1 VGSAL
6 RAGLRFVRSSPRTRT
21 VLIRASAFVIFAT
34 ATWALLP
41 VVARSHLGL
50 GSGGYGALLG
60 AVGVG
65 AVIGAW
71 TLPRMRA
78 RFSLD
83 RVVVVAGVAF
93 GGSSLVLAW
102 VEAVPVVALALV
114 VTGYC
119 WIAVLSSLNASI
131 QTVLPEW
138 VRARG
143 MGIYLLVFQGGQA
156 LGAAVW
162 GILAARTDTSVSL
175 TVVAAGLALGALV
188 ARRWPLRTAAI
199 DVRPSQ
205 SWAEPE
211 LAIQPE
217 PTQGPVLVTI
227 DYSVPIENWGAF
239 REAMQLVGRSRRR
252 SGAERWGLFQDTSDP
267 DRFTEAFVVPTWV
280 EHLRQMQERLT
291 RSDRAYEERAQ
302 ALTRDGSEPE
312 VRQMLSTGAPMR
324 AR

>member
-1 VGSAL
+1 M
-6 RAGLRFVRSSPRTRT
+6 
-21 VLIRASAFVIFAT
+21 
-34 ATWALLP
+34 WALLP

-50 GSGGYGALLG
+50 NSGGYGLLLG
-60 AVGVG
+60 AVGLG

-71 TLPRMRA
+71 TLPRARA
-78 RFSLD
+78 RYTLD
-83 RVVVVAGVAF
+83 RVVMAASVAF
-93 GGSSLVLAW
+93 GGAALVLAW
-102 VEAVPVVALALV
+102 VESEPLVAAALV

-131 QTVLPEW
+131 QSVLPEW

-156 LGAAVW
+156 LGAVVW
-162 GILAARTDTSVSL
+162 GALAARTDTSVSL
-175 TVVAAGLALGALV
+175 TVVAGGLALTVLV
-188 ARRWPLRTAAI
+188 ARRWPLLTGAI

-217 PTQGPVLVTI
+217 PSQGPVLVTI
-227 DYSVPIENWGAF
+227 EYDVPIEHWGEF
-239 REAMQLVGRSRRR
+239 REAMQRVGRSRRR
-252 SGAERWGLFQDTSDP
+252 SGAERWGLFQDTADP

-280 EHLRQMQERLT
+280 EHVRQYQERLT
-291 RSDRAYEERAQ
+291 RSDQQYEDRAR
-302 ALTRDGSEPE
+302 ALTRNGDAPQI
-312 VRQMLSTGAPMR
+312 RQMLA